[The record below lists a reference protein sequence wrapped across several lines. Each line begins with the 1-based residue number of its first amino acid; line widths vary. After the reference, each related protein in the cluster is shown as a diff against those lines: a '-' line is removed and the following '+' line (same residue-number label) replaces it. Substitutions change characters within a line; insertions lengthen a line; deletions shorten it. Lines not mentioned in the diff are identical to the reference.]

1 MEKIQQLTR
10 KGEMVDSQD
19 KSGLEDLY
27 KKAITEKSRLRRFLS
42 SFQSSLFLYLNQA
55 KTYLEKSPSASRLQ
69 QTPLNYFLV
78 RKLVHILSV
87 EISN

>member
-1 MEKIQQLTR
+1 
-10 KGEMVDSQD
+10 MVDSQD

-42 SFQSSLFLYLNQA
+42 SFQSSVFLHLNQA

-69 QTPLNYFLV
+69 QTPQNYFSV
-78 RKLVHILSV
+78 RKFVHILSV